1 MTTALKEVRLH
12 IPPKSQELNFFCRSK
27 KLKSKTRNL
36 LIGIIMVFVVI
47 FSAYSCVSGSYNK
60 MIELDENVS
69 AQWAQ
74 VENQYQRRYDLIPNL
89 VATVKGYAKQE
100 SEVYTQ
106 VAEAR
111 SKAGGVITL
120 DESILE
126 DEQKMQQ
133 FQRAQDSLGGALQ
146 RLLSVTENYPELKSN
161 ENFLALQDQLEGTEN
176 RISVERKKYNE
187 IAQNFNTTIR
197 RFPNSLLAN
206 TFGFRQKVYFQAS
219 SEAQSA
225 PKVEF

>member
-1 MTTALKEVRLH
+1 MKT
-12 IPPKSQELNFFCRSK
+12 
-27 KLKSKTRNL
+27 KTRNL
-36 LIGIIMVFVVI
+36 LIGIAIAVFVI

-60 MIELDENVS
+60 MIDLDEKVS

-89 VATVKGYAKQE
+89 VSTVKGYAKQE

-111 SKAGGVITL
+111 SRAGGVITI

-161 ENFLALQDQLEGTEN
+161 QNFLALQDQLEGTEN
-176 RISVERKKYNE
+176 RIAVERKKYNE
-187 IAQNFNTTIR
+187 IAQNYNTTIR
-197 RFPNSLLAN
+197 KFPNAMLAGM
-206 TFGFRQKVYFQAS
+206 FGFNSKVYFQAS
-219 SEAQSA
+219 SDAQSA

>member
-1 MTTALKEVRLH
+1 MKT
-12 IPPKSQELNFFCRSK
+12 
-27 KLKSKTRNL
+27 KTRNL
-36 LIGIIMVFVVI
+36 LIGIAIAVFVI

-60 MIELDENVS
+60 MIDLDEQVS

-89 VATVKGYAKQE
+89 VSTVKGYAKQE

-111 SKAGGVITL
+111 SRAGGVITI

-161 ENFLALQDQLEGTEN
+161 QNFLAL
-176 RISVERKKYNE
+176 
-187 IAQNFNTTIR
+187 
-197 RFPNSLLAN
+197 
-206 TFGFRQKVYFQAS
+206 
-219 SEAQSA
+219 
-225 PKVEF
+225 

>member
-1 MTTALKEVRLH
+1 MKT
-12 IPPKSQELNFFCRSK
+12 
-27 KLKSKTRNL
+27 KTRNL
-36 LIGIIMVFVVI
+36 LIGIAIAVFVI

-60 MIELDENVS
+60 MIDLDEQVS

-89 VATVKGYAKQE
+89 VSTVKGYAKQE

-161 ENFLALQDQLEGTEN
+161 
-176 RISVERKKYNE
+176 
-187 IAQNFNTTIR
+187 
-197 RFPNSLLAN
+197 
-206 TFGFRQKVYFQAS
+206 
-219 SEAQSA
+219 
-225 PKVEF
+225 

>member
-1 MTTALKEVRLH
+1 MKT
-12 IPPKSQELNFFCRSK
+12 
-27 KLKSKTRNL
+27 KTRNL
-36 LIGIIMVFVVI
+36 LIGIAIAVFVI
-47 FSAYSCVSGSYNK
+47 FSAYFCVSGSYNK
-60 MIELDENVS
+60 MIDLDEKVS

-89 VATVKGYAKQE
+89 VSTVKGYAKQE

-111 SKAGGVITL
+111 SKAGGVITI

-146 RLLSVTENYPELKSN
+146 RLLSVTENN
-161 ENFLALQDQLEGTEN
+161 
-176 RISVERKKYNE
+176 IS
-187 IAQNFNTTIR
+187 F
-197 RFPNSLLAN
+197 
-206 TFGFRQKVYFQAS
+206 FGKIFCFTNNV
-219 SEAQSA
+219 
-225 PKVEF
+225 PICTL

>member
-1 MTTALKEVRLH
+1 MKT
-12 IPPKSQELNFFCRSK
+12 
-27 KLKSKTRNL
+27 KTRNL
-36 LIGIIMVFVVI
+36 LIGIAIAVFVI

-60 MIELDENVS
+60 MIDLDEKVS

-89 VATVKGYAKQE
+89 VSTVKGYAKQE
-100 SEVYTQ
+100 NEVYTQ

-111 SKAGGVITL
+111 SRAGGVITI

-161 ENFLALQDQLEGTEN
+161 QNFLALQDQLEGTEN
-176 RISVERKKYNE
+176 RIAVERKKYNE
-187 IAQNFNTTIR
+187 IAQNYNTTIR
-197 RFPNSLLAN
+197 KFPNAMLAGM
-206 TFGFRQKVYFQAS
+206 FGFKSKVYFQAS
-219 SEAQSA
+219 ADAQSA
-225 PKVEF
+225 PKVDF

>member
-1 MTTALKEVRLH
+1 M
-12 IPPKSQELNFFCRSK
+12 
-27 KLKSKTRNL
+27 KSKTRNL
-36 LIGIIMVFVVI
+36 LIGIIVAFAVI

-60 MIELDENVS
+60 MIELDEKVS

-120 DESILE
+120 DASILE

-206 TFGFRQKVYFQAS
+206 TFGFRPKVYFQAS

-225 PKVEF
+225 PKVAF

>member
-1 MTTALKEVRLH
+1 M
-12 IPPKSQELNFFCRSK
+12 Q
-27 KLKSKTRNL
+27 SKTKNL
-36 LIGIIMVFVVI
+36 LIGIIVVFVVI
-47 FSAYSCVSGSYNK
+47 FGAYSCVSGGYNK
-60 MIELDENVS
+60 MIELDEKVS

-133 FQRAQDSLGGALQ
+133 FQKAQDSLGGALQ

-187 IAQNFNTTIR
+187 IAQSYNTTIR

-206 TFGFRQKVYFQAS
+206 TFGFKPKVYFQAA